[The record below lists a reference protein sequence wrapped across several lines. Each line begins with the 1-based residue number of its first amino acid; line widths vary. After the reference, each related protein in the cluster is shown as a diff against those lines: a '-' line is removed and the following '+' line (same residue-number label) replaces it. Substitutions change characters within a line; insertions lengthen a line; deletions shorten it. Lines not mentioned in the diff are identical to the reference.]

1 MIALSIFEN
10 KRKES
15 KNRGLQIENLE
26 TLGAI
31 ILKVFANLKHD
42 TISKRYF

>member
-10 KRKES
+10 KRKSEQ
-15 KNRGLQIENLE
+15 KNSGLQIEKLK

-31 ILKVFANLKHD
+31 ILKVFLQ
-42 TISKRYF
+42 T

>member
-10 KRKES
+10 KRKREQ
-15 KNRGLQIENLE
+15 KNRDLQIENLE

-31 ILKVFANLKHD
+31 ILKVFLQ
-42 TISKRYF
+42 T